1 VLDGLR
7 GLAVVAVVLFHFAPD
22 QVPGG
27 FLGVD
32 VFFVLSGFLLTSLV
46 LVEHHNNSRISL
58 SGFWNRRI
66 RRLLPAALV
75 TVVVSVA
82 IAFVLE
88 PDYTRS
94 TLRGEAL
101 AAITYVANWWTIGHG
116 QSYAS
121 SFGPQSPVAHFWSLA
136 VEEQFY
142 LLFPF
147 LILGLVS
154 LIAVATRRNLA
165 RPELQRLSIALLI
178 VAVLGTLAS
187 AIAMVVIHTPGTDP
201 SREYLG
207 TDTRV
212 QTIFVGVALACI
224 WYLVPRRP
232 DSEMRKFAVPAGT
245 ALLAALLLAIAFT
258 DFRSD
263 WLYQGG
269 FTIIAIGIAALIW
282 ILARHGSATT
292 NHVLESG
299 PMRRLGEV
307 SYGLYLWHWPV
318 MVFLNPQRTGL
329 DGLALFSLRILVTA
343 VATTVS
349 FVLIERPLRRPR
361 GSTEPLTGSPEAR
374 DRNRKLL
381 RGWGTASLAAVLC
394 VLILTVAPVVEG
406 NASTAS
412 PPSTAQ
418 PVTTTRPGEL
428 PVDPPYTALWI
439 GDSVM
444 WTLGGGGP
452 IVFPQPSSYT
462 SPFDPTKL
470 VIWNRAVYPCEILR
484 YPSRFSGL
492 LRAHNSNCD
501 NNDWAIAT
509 GVLQPQIIVF
519 SAVVSDT
526 YDRYING
533 RLVEFGT
540 PEFDQIYLD
549 ALDRTIRPLTGGLPQ
564 IVLLDQ
570 PLPFT
575 VYEPNGRPSENWRVI
590 HMGELFR
597 RYAASHP
604 RVSVVDLKPIV
615 CPTDPCSNRTP
626 GDEAI
631 RNDGLH
637 FTQAG
642 MEFLSP
648 AIADAIIA
656 AARSTGIPP
665 VVVDTTISENVDS
678 TVPETQPVAAPQ

>member
-1 VLDGLR
+1 M
-7 GLAVVAVVLFHFAPD
+7 
-22 QVPGG
+22 
-27 FLGVD
+27 
-32 VFFVLSGFLLTSLV
+32 
-46 LVEHHNNSRISL
+46 
-58 SGFWNRRI
+58 
-66 RRLLPAALV
+66 

-82 IAFVLE
+82 IAFLIE

-94 TLRGEAL
+94 ALRGEAL
-101 AAITYVANWWTIGHG
+101 AAITYVANWWTVGHG

-147 LILGLVS
+147 LILGLGA
-154 LIAVATRRNLA
+154 LIAVATKRRLA
-165 RPELQRLSIALLI
+165 RPELHRLSIALLV

-187 AIAMVVIHTPGTDP
+187 AVAMVVIHTPGTDP

-212 QTIFVGVALACI
+212 QTILVGVALACV
-224 WYLVPRRP
+224 WYLIPRRP
-232 DSEMRKFAVPAGT
+232 DSEMRKPVVTAGMVLLT
-245 ALLAALLLAIAFT
+245 ALLFAFAYA

-282 ILARHGSATT
+282 ILARHGSTTT
-292 NHVLESG
+292 NHVLESR

-329 DGLALFSLRILVTA
+329 DGLTLFILRILVTA
-343 VATTVS
+343 AATTIS
-349 FVLIERPLRRPR
+349 FVVIERPLRRPR
-361 GSTEPLTGSPEAR
+361 GSTEPIAGSPEAR
-374 DRNRKLL
+374 HRNRRLL
-381 RGWGTASLAAVLC
+381 QGWGTASLVAVLC

-406 NASTAS
+406 TASTAS

-418 PVTTTRPGEL
+418 PVVTTVPGEL
-428 PVDPPYTALWI
+428 PADSPYTALWI

-484 YPSRFSGL
+484 YPSRFNGL

-509 GVLQPQIIVF
+509 ELLQPQIIVF

-533 RLVEFGT
+533 RLVEFGS

-549 ALDRTIRPLTGGLPQ
+549 ALDRTLRPLTGDLPQ
-564 IVLLDQ
+564 VVLLDQ

-575 VYEPNGRPSENWRVI
+575 IYEPNGRPSENWRVI

-626 GDEAI
+626 NDEVI

-648 AIADAIIA
+648 AIADAVIS

-665 VVVDTTISENVDS
+665 VIVDTTISETVDP
-678 TVPETQPVAAPQ
+678 TVPETQPEAAAQ

>member
-1 VLDGLR
+1 M
-7 GLAVVAVVLFHFAPD
+7 AAVVLFHFAPEL
-22 QVPGG
+22 VPGG

-32 VFFVLSGFLLTSLV
+32 VFFVLSGFLLTSLI
-46 LVEHHNNSRISL
+46 LVEHHNSSRISL
-58 SGFWNRRI
+58 SAFWNRRI

-82 IAFVLE
+82 IAFILE

-94 TLRGEAL
+94 TLRGDAL
-101 AAITYVANWWTIGHG
+101 AAITYVSNWWSIGRG

-121 SFGPQSPVAHFWSLA
+121 SFGPQSPVAHYWSLA

-147 LILGLVS
+147 LILGVAAMIRWARHQRLPRPDLHRLAVGL
-154 LIAVATRRNLA
+154 LIAAVAG
-165 RPELQRLSIALLI
+165 
-178 VAVLGTLAS
+178 AVAS
-187 AIAMVVIHTPGTDP
+187 AILMIAIHSPGTDP

-212 QTIFVGVALACI
+212 QTILVGVALACI
-224 WYLVPRRP
+224 WYLLPR
-232 DSEMRKFAVPAGT
+232 SEAASTPRAAHWVSAGM
-245 ALLAALLLAIAFT
+245 LLALVILILLA

-263 WLYQGG
+263 WLYRGG
-269 FTIIAIGIAALIW
+269 FTLIAVGIGALIW
-282 ILARHGSATT
+282 VLTRHSIGPSHRILTS
-292 NHVLESG
+292 V

-329 DGLALFSLRILVTA
+329 DGVTLFVVRVLVTA
-343 VATTVS
+343 GATIAS
-349 FVLIERPLRRPR
+349 FILIERPLRRPR
-361 GSTEPLTGSPEAR
+361 GSVEPTPGSVEAR
-374 DRNRKLL
+374 ARNR
-381 RGWGTASLAAVLC
+381 RIVSGWGSASVAAVVS
-394 VLILTVAPVVEG
+394 VLVLTVSPVIG
-406 NASTAS
+406 GANTTAA
-412 PPSTAQ
+412 PPSTDHT
-418 PVTTTRPGEL
+418 VVTTRPGEL
-428 PVDPPYTALWI
+428 PIDQPYTALWI

-452 IVFPQPSSYT
+452 IVFPQPDSYT
-462 SPFDPTKL
+462 SPFDPSKL

-484 YPSRFSGL
+484 YPSRFNGL

-501 NNDWAIAT
+501 NNDWAVAT
-509 GVLQPQIIVF
+509 EQLRPQIIVF

-526 YDRYING
+526 YDRYVNG

-549 ALDRTIRPLTGGLPQ
+549 ALARTLTPLTADLPQ

-575 VYEPNGRPSENWRVI
+575 VYEPNGKPAENWRVI

-597 RYAASHP
+597 RYASTHA

-626 GDEAI
+626 DDQAI

-637 FTQAG
+637 FSQAG
-642 MEFLSP
+642 MELLAP
-648 AIADAIIA
+648 AIADAIVA
-656 AARSTGIPP
+656 SARSTGIPP
-665 VVVDTTISENVDS
+665 ITPEPTPEAPPEAASVTSAQRDTAS
-678 TVPETQPVAAPQ
+678 P

>member
-66 RRLLPAALV
+66 RRLLPAALA
-75 TVVVSVA
+75 TVVVSVG
-82 IAFVLE
+82 IAFIVE

-94 TLRGEAL
+94 ALRGEAL

-212 QTIFVGVALACI
+212 QTILVGVALACI

-307 SYGLYLWHWPV
+307 SYGLYLWHWPLLCFPAV
-318 MVFLNPQRTGL
+318 LGIPMSQELRVIILTASVVLASLTHELVDRRAQKGAHQRGL
-329 DGLALFSLRILVTA
+329 PLSALAWLAALALCGWLSSHHQVSWLKVKPAPASALKVVSLR
-343 VATTVS
+343 
-349 FVLIERPLRRPR
+349 
-361 GSTEPLTGSPEAR
+361 
-374 DRNRKLL
+374 
-381 RGWGTASLAAVLC
+381 
-394 VLILTVAPVVEG
+394 
-406 NASTAS
+406 
-412 PPSTAQ
+412 
-418 PVTTTRPGEL
+418 
-428 PVDPPYTALWI
+428 
-439 GDSVM
+439 
-444 WTLGGGGP
+444 
-452 IVFPQPSSYT
+452 
-462 SPFDPTKL
+462 
-470 VIWNRAVYPCEILR
+470 
-484 YPSRFSGL
+484 
-492 LRAHNSNCD
+492 CD
-501 NNDWAIAT
+501 D
-509 GVLQPQIIVF
+509 
-519 SAVVSDT
+519 
-526 YDRYING
+526 
-533 RLVEFGT
+533 
-540 PEFDQIYLD
+540 
-549 ALDRTIRPLTGGLPQ
+549 
-564 IVLLDQ
+564 
-570 PLPFT
+570 
-575 VYEPNGRPSENWRVI
+575 
-590 HMGELFR
+590 
-597 RYAASHP
+597 
-604 RVSVVDLKPIV
+604 
-615 CPTDPCSNRTP
+615 
-626 GDEAI
+626 
-631 RNDGLH
+631 H
-637 FTQAG
+637 FTWTS
-642 MEFLSP
+642 F
-648 AIADAIIA
+648 IA
-656 AARSTGIPP
+656 PP
-665 VVVDTTISENVDS
+665 NR
-678 TVPETQPVAAPQ
+678 